1 MNKIQLLFLPGLV
14 CDQRLWQ
21 AQADGL
27 ADIAHSKVADLS
39 AAESISLLA
48 TSALAQAP
56 AGQFALA
63 GLSMGGYI
71 ALEIMRQA
79 PERVLALALLDTSA
93 RPDTEEASANRRT
106 AIEQAKTDYKTV
118 IEKLTA
124 KLIHPDHLQ
133 NTALTDVIAA
143 MAHSLGKDVFIQQQN
158 AIIGRKDSRESLNN
172 IQCPTLIL
180 CGRDDGVTPLEV
192 HEEMHRKIRNSQLR
206 VIETCGHL
214 STLEQPGQVTAA
226 LRTWLSAISK

>member
-1 MNKIQLLFLPGLV
+1 
-14 CDQRLWQ
+14 
-21 AQADGL
+21 
-27 ADIAHSKVADLS
+27 
-39 AAESISLLA
+39 
-48 TSALAQAP
+48 
-56 AGQFALA
+56 

-133 NTALTDVIAA
+133 NTALTDVITA

-180 CGRDDGVTPLEV
+180 CGRDDGVTPVEV
-192 HEEMHRKIRNSQLR
+192 HEEMHRK
-206 VIETCGHL
+206 
-214 STLEQPGQVTAA
+214 
-226 LRTWLSAISK
+226 